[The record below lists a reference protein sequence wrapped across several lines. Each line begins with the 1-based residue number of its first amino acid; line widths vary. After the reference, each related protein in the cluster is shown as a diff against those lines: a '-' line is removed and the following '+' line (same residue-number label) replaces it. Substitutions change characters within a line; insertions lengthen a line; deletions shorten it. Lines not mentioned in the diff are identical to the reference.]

1 MYSLL
6 FFLLNILVKGLQM
19 WKLSQV
25 LHAFHDSYFSC
36 VEQDFSHSIRKY
48 KKLWFFN
55 CLFCNPTVWSDMSHP
70 HRTSSEKTKHHAT

>member
-48 KKLWFFN
+48 KKLWFF
-55 CLFCNPTVWSDMSHP
+55 
-70 HRTSSEKTKHHAT
+70 